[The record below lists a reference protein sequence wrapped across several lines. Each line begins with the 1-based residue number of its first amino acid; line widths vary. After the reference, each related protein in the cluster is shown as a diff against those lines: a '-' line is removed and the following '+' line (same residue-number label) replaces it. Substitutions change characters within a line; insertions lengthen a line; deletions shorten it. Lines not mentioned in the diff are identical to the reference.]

1 MNEYGSQHHLV
12 KILSRWPTVSGMVTV
27 KGEFFLMRFDI
38 RDYWLI
44 WEDTLRDGDGYRDIL
59 VTPEETIF
67 RLMILTSTL
76 T

>member
-1 MNEYGSQHHLV
+1 M
-12 KILSRWPTVSGMVTV
+12 KILSRWPTVSGRVTV